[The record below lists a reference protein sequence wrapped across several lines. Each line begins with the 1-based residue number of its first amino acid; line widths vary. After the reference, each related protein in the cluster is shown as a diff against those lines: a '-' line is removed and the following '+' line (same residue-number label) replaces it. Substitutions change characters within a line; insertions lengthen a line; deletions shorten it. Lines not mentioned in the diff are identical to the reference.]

1 MFYLLNLGI
10 FLFFF
15 LCEYAGLIDGAAVC
29 VLMSAEEARN
39 RSLQPLCRIVSW
51 AQAGV
56 DPAIMGMEPVD
67 ATRKAVSC
75 SEICCHMVFLW
86 RNFI

>member
-1 MFYLLNLGI
+1 
-10 FLFFF
+10 
-15 LCEYAGLIDGAAVC
+15 
-29 VLMSAEEARN
+29 MSAEEARN

-67 ATRKAVSC
+67 AIRKAVSC
-75 SEICCHMVFLW
+75 SVICCHMVFLW
-86 RNFI
+86 KTLFEVNQIINQLI

>member
-1 MFYLLNLGI
+1 
-10 FLFFF
+10 
-15 LCEYAGLIDGAAVC
+15 
-29 VLMSAEEARN
+29 MSADEARN

-56 DPAIMGMEPVD
+56 DPAFMGMGPVD

-75 SEICCHMVFLW
+75 VIRKLKLTVLSNWLIGWFVY
-86 RNFI
+86 RNSIYDSVK